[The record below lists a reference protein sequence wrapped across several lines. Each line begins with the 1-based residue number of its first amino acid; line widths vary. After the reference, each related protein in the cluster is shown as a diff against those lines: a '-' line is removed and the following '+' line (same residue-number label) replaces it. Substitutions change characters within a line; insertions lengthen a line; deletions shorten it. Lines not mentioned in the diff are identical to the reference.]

1 MVAYWD
7 SSALVALLIEEEKSV
22 LARKLKGQ
30 TSQILTWVLTPV
42 EVYSAL
48 CRLEKEGALSLNDFQ
63 KCYEVW
69 QTIENGLIFVKDI
82 EAVKNISY
90 RLLRLHSLKAA
101 DSFQLASAIL
111 SKQANEG
118 FPFITFDQR
127 LEEAALKE
135 GFQIKN
141 LNMVKPYFSARVLK

>member
-22 LARKLKGQ
+22 KARKLKGQ

-42 EVYSAL
+42 EVFSAL
-48 CRLEKEGALSLNDFQ
+48 CRLEKEGALSLDDFQ

-69 QTIENGLIFVKDI
+69 QMIENGLIFVKDI
-82 EAVKNISY
+82 EAVKCITY
-90 RLLRLHSLKAA
+90 RLLRVHSLKAA
-101 DSFQLASAIL
+101 DSLQLAAAIL
-111 SKQANEG
+111 SKQTSDV
-118 FPFITFDQR
+118 FPFITFDQK

-135 GFQIKN
+135 GFQVKN
-141 LNMVKPYFSARVLK
+141 LSHVKT